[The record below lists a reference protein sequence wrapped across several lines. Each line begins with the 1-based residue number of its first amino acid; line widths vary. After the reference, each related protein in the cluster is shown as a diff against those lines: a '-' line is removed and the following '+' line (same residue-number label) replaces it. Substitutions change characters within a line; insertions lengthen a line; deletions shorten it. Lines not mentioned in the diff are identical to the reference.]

1 MALKC
6 TRADPP
12 APGANTEE
20 RERESVCV
28 CARART
34 CAQAHT
40 QSLSHVQLFATPW
53 TVAHKATLSMGF
65 PRQEHWRGLPF
76 PPPGDLPDPG
86 IEHRSSFLEK
96 HPDTMR

>member
-20 RERESVCV
+20 SVCV
-28 CARART
+28 CV
-34 CAQAHT
+34 CK
-40 QSLSHVQLFATPW
+40 SLSHVQLFATPW
-53 TVAHKATLSMGF
+53 TVARKATLSMGF
-65 PRQEHWRGLPF
+65 PRQEHWSGLPF